1 MININNIFINN
12 DNIFLLIICTIIPQ
26 FSLVQFDFSYNE
38 TAPYNIS
45 LCIGRKDNC
54 YPFLVSPMVTTTM
67 VLSRRRFN
75 PETSP
80 TFTRISEDMNMG
92 IYLIKTFI
100 VKYILI

>member
-12 DNIFLLIICTIIPQ
+12 DNIISPYNMHYNTTMFL
-26 FSLVQFDFSYNE
+26 FQFDFSYNE